1 MGLKPNDSRNAYV
14 QIADD
19 LRRQIRD
26 GEYAPGDKLPSTSEL
41 VARYEVANMTI
52 QGAFRVLRD
61 ENLIYSV
68 QGRGTFVRSDL
79 DPAAIAEGG
88 GGPQPSEDYQ
98 TLRDQIEAL
107 AGAVDRI
114 EHRMDEFEK
123 SQRRKPKAAARSKR

>member
-1 MGLKPNDSRNAYV
+1 MGLTPNDSRNAYV

-26 GEYAPGDKLPSTSEL
+26 GDFGPGEKLPSTSEL
-41 VARYEVANMTI
+41 VAKYGVANMTI
-52 QGAFRVLRD
+52 QGAFRMLRD

-79 DPAAIAEGG
+79 DPAMIPDDGSGA
-88 GGPQPSEDYQ
+88 PSEDYQ
-98 TLRDQIEAL
+98 VLRSQMEKL

-114 EHRMDEFEK
+114 EKRMDEIENAQDRAK
-123 SQRRKPKAAARSKR
+123 SSKK